1 MNQPNQ
7 NATLSPTRRTM
18 QALDS
23 RGELPGQRHCG
34 LENHPASRMRRE
46 WRAAVEAEPGDR
58 VDKLSITVDEI
69 RDPERVLAQVD
80 RHFAP
85 LAPTQKLAL
94 NRSCESV
101 PGVEVQAGLI
111 AGPAGHD

>member
-1 MNQPNQ
+1 
-7 NATLSPTRRTM
+7 M
-18 QALDS
+18 QGLDS
-23 RGELPGQRHCG
+23 DCELGGQRHGG
-34 LENHPASRMRRE
+34 LEDHPASRIRRE

-69 RDPERVLAQVD
+69 GDPERILAQVD
-80 RHFAP
+80 RHFTP

-101 PGVEVQAGLI
+101 PGIEVRAGLI
-111 AGPAGHD
+111 AGPAGHG